1 MMRVTNSMIV
11 RRSKTNINANRAQVD
26 KTNNQ
31 MATQKKIVKPS
42 DNPIIAIRS
51 LRLRSELS
59 TITQYYENNIPD
71 TESWMDVTET
81 ALTNMKEILTKAYEQ
96 TVYGTTDSLNQDNR
110 KTILKELQA
119 LQEQIY
125 SEGNS
130 DYAGRTVFT
139 GYKTNQTLTFIN
151 SSEAQKAEYQITE
164 RFNYKDIERKKYY
177 PNGFSDTSTNTL
189 FETKKDPV
197 TGQPLLDDDGNPI
210 IKGPDRFTEVDDLN
224 RVRLSYDKLEGA
236 DTALTFIYNN
246 GIENIDVKYN
256 YDAAGPGNGNT
267 IGIYN
272 MSFNGDGTVS
282 CEGDYQFLPAV
293 ANGQQSLLYKK
304 EDLETDTAGN
314 LVPKAGAKPVA
325 TLEPDATGSSYTVHG
340 INDYVE
346 GDVAKGLKT
355 DAQATVVTAQNDGAT
370 PPAFDHWQV
379 KVGDNDALDLK
390 YKVSN
395 TVDLEKDDYG
405 LVKDGTIVFDQTAGE
420 LIFNDN
426 MADNLNAQQTE
437 FKFTYEKKGF
447 DNGELK
453 PEYYFDCVKHTES
466 RDINYVNYTKDSD
479 GNDVWKTEGI
489 YYNIAGGQQM
499 QINTEAREVFDSD
512 IRRDMDD
519 LISIVQ
525 AAIDAQ
531 TTVDDIQAKIDSG
544 MYDEKPA
551 EMAALKD
558 WLYEAETQLAYAN
571 QNMHDTYKSYIT
583 NFKGYL
589 DTTNLA
595 ITDIGGR
602 AERVSLTK
610 NRMSVQQSTF
620 KDLKASNEDM
630 DLSELVINYS
640 AASVAYQA
648 ALQAAAKIDKMS
660 LLNYL

>member
-346 GDVAKGLKT
+346 GDVAKGLKP

-648 ALQAAAKIDKMS
+648 ALQAAAQIDKMS

>member
-420 LIFNDN
+420 LIFNDG
-426 MADNLNAQQTE
+426 MANNLNAQQTE

>member
-81 ALTNMKEILTKAYEQ
+81 ALTNMKDILTKAYEQ
-96 TVYGTTDSLNQDNR
+96 TVYGSTDSLNQDNR

-304 EDLETDTAGN
+304 EDLKTDTAGN

-355 DAQATVVTAQNDGAT
+355 GAQATVVTAQNDGAT

-420 LIFNDN
+420 LIFNDG
-426 MADNLNAQQTE
+426 MANNLNAQQTE

-453 PEYYFDCVKHTES
+453 PEYYFDCVKHTEN

-499 QINTEAREVFDSD
+499 QINTEAREVFNSD

>member
-346 GDVAKGLKT
+346 GDVAKGLKP

-420 LIFNDN
+420 LIFNDG
-426 MADNLNAQQTE
+426 MANNLNAQQTE

-648 ALQAAAKIDKMS
+648 ALQAAAQIDKMS

>member
-81 ALTNMKEILTKAYEQ
+81 ALTNMKDILTKAYEQ
-96 TVYGTTDSLNQDNR
+96 TVYGSTDSLNQDNR

-177 PNGFSDTSTNTL
+177 PNGFSDTSNNTL

-197 TGQPLLDDDGNPI
+197 TGQPLLDDNGNPI

-304 EDLETDTAGN
+304 EDLKTDTTGN

-346 GDVAKGLKT
+346 GDVAKGLKP

-426 MADNLNAQQTE
+426 MDDNLNAQ
-437 FKFTYEKKGF
+437 
-447 DNGELK
+447 
-453 PEYYFDCVKHTES
+453 HT
-466 RDINYVNYTKDSD
+466 
-479 GNDVWKTEGI
+479 
-489 YYNIAGGQQM
+489 
-499 QINTEAREVFDSD
+499 
-512 IRRDMDD
+512 
-519 LISIVQ
+519 
-525 AAIDAQ
+525 
-531 TTVDDIQAKIDSG
+531 
-544 MYDEKPA
+544 
-551 EMAALKD
+551 
-558 WLYEAETQLAYAN
+558 
-571 QNMHDTYKSYIT
+571 
-583 NFKGYL
+583 
-589 DTTNLA
+589 
-595 ITDIGGR
+595 
-602 AERVSLTK
+602 
-610 NRMSVQQSTF
+610 
-620 KDLKASNEDM
+620 
-630 DLSELVINYS
+630 
-640 AASVAYQA
+640 
-648 ALQAAAKIDKMS
+648 
-660 LLNYL
+660 

>member
-1 MMRVTNSMIV
+1 
-11 RRSKTNINANRAQVD
+11 
-26 KTNNQ
+26 
-31 MATQKKIVKPS
+31 
-42 DNPIIAIRS
+42 
-51 LRLRSELS
+51 
-59 TITQYYENNIPD
+59 
-71 TESWMDVTET
+71 MDVTET

-420 LIFNDN
+420 LIFNDG
-426 MADNLNAQQTE
+426 MANNLNAQQTE

>member
-81 ALTNMKEILTKAYEQ
+81 ALTNMKDILTKAYEQ
-96 TVYGTTDSLNQDNR
+96 TVYGSTDSLNQDNR

-355 DAQATVVTAQNDGAT
+355 GAQATVVTAQNDGAT

-420 LIFNDN
+420 LIFNDG
-426 MADNLNAQQTE
+426 MANNLNAQQTE

-453 PEYYFDCVKHTES
+453 PEYYFDCVKHTEN

-499 QINTEAREVFDSD
+499 QINTEAREVFNSD

>member
-346 GDVAKGLKT
+346 GDVAKGLKP

-420 LIFNDN
+420 LIFNDG
-426 MADNLNAQQTE
+426 MANNLNAQQTE

>member
-346 GDVAKGLKT
+346 GDVAKGLKP

>member
-346 GDVAKGLKT
+346 GDVAKGLKP

-531 TTVDDIQAKIDSG
+531 STVDDIQAKIDSG

-648 ALQAAAKIDKMS
+648 ALQAAAQIDKMS